1 MRRHL
6 AYLRYVLRHKWFV
19 LVAGWHLVL
28 CPLHRLLLHDMSK
41 FRPSEWFPY
50 ARTFYNEDG
59 SKRYDETPE
68 FPRAW
73 LLHQHRNSHHYQA
86 HVLLEDSGKVIPLD
100 MPTIDIMEMLA
111 DWAGAGRAI
120 TGRDKTTAAWYVANK
135 DKMQLHP
142 RTRSLVEDMLDA
154 VPELF
159 GEFPPEWFTLVVN
172 LKG

>member
-28 CPLHRLLLHDMSK
+28 CPLYRLFLHDMSK

-50 ARTFYNEDG
+50 ARNFYEKDGTPKPHTEENED
-59 SKRYDETPE
+59 
-68 FPRAW
+68 FQRAW
-73 LLHQHRNSHHYQA
+73 LLHQKRNSHHWQS

-100 MPTIDIMEMLA
+100 MPAVDILEMLA

-120 TGRDKTTAAWYVANK
+120 TGQKCTTTSWYLKNK

-142 RTRSLVEDMLDA
+142 VTREFVEGLLGG

-159 GEFPPEWFTLVVN
+159 GEFPPEMNETGEVT
-172 LKG
+172 